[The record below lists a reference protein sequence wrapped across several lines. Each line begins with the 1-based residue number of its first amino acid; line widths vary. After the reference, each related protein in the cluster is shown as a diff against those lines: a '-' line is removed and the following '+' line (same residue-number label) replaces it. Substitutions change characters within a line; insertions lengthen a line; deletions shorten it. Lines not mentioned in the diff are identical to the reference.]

1 MYPLVRIQTKE
12 HPVGKELVSPQIR
25 KKSET
30 EIKGMEKIRLPQIR
44 SNVILFIFYLTYSF
58 CPYSPMPHTHHTHP
72 KKNTHS
78 CHSAPSKPTPYGLL
92 ALISLSL
99 ALPLHF
105 ISSDHLSLP
114 YNPFIEALISGIA
127 VFIVGFP
134 ILKAF
139 ILSVQNI
146 NPNMFTLLGTGTLT
160 AYLYSLFGLFFLP
173 TSQNTPF
180 FDAAAA
186 ITTLILAG
194 QWIEQRSENKLAH
207 SLKNLLS
214 LTPPTARLLQG
225 SVEKM
230 IPWTDIQP
238 RQHLLVLPGENIPT
252 DGKILEGHASVE
264 ESILTGEP
272 LPIEKFPGDSV
283 LGGTLLSGGRLL
295 ILAEKAGN
303 QSLVARLAHLVDEA
317 KENPPPFQRTA
328 DKIAGAFTPLVLLL
342 ALATALGWIF
352 VGESTANA
360 ISRAVAVLIA
370 ACPCALGLA
379 APVATACGLSRAA
392 RLGVLI
398 RNPSSLE
405 KLSKVKLLVV
415 DKTGTLTEGNPALT
429 HITTAVGISETLALT
444 LGASLASSS
453 LHPLSKAIVKAAQ
466 RKNLSLEKVSDIQ
479 DTPGQGI
486 AGITKNQELLLGQLS
501 FLEQKKVNIPQT
513 LRNTNSSLA
522 GPAVWLAEGNRCLAR
537 FDMADPI
544 RSTTPAAI
552 HSLKNLGIDI
562 ELLTGDQPEPARAV
576 ATQLGIT
583 RVQAGVKPEGKAA
596 RVSALLGTVPGL
608 VAMAGDGTNDAPA
621 LASAD
626 LGISLG
632 SGTDAAKEAS
642 SVVVLNGD
650 IAGIARAFLIGRAT
664 VRVIRQNLFLA
675 FAYNALALPAAA
687 GLFISSTGWAL
698 SPTWAATSMG
708 LSSLLLT
715 GNALRLLRYKP
726 SS

>member
-1 MYPLVRIQTKE
+1 MNHSHAQTI
-12 HPVGKELVSPQIR
+12 P
-25 KKSET
+25 
-30 EIKGMEKIRLPQIR
+30 
-44 SNVILFIFYLTYSF
+44 SNS
-58 CPYSPMPHTHHTHP
+58 H
-72 KKNTHS
+72 HS
-78 CHSAPSKPTPYGLL
+78 CHSNPTLPPPYGKL
-92 ALISLSL
+92 ALLSL
-99 ALPLHF
+99 LLSIPLHF
-105 ISSDHLSLP
+105 ISSGHLYIP
-114 YNPFIEALISGIA
+114 YKSIVEVLISSIV
-127 VFIVGFP
+127 VFWIGLPLIKSF
-134 ILKAF
+134 LK
-139 ILSVQNI
+139 SVQML
-146 NPNMFTLLGTGTLT
+146 NPNMFTLLGSGTLT
-160 AYLYSLFGLFFLP
+160 AYFYSLFVLINNGQSHAPL
-173 TSQNTPF
+173 F
-180 FDAAAA
+180 FDASAT
-186 ITTLILAG
+186 ITTLVLAG
-194 QWIEQRSENKLAH
+194 QWIEQRSESKLAQ
-207 SLKNLLS
+207 SLKNLLT
-214 LTPPTARLLQG
+214 LTPPTARLIAQG
-225 SVEKM
+225 SEKI
-230 IPWTDIQP
+230 IPCSEIQSGY
-238 RQHLLVLPGENIPT
+238 HLIVLPGETIPA

-264 ESILTGEP
+264 ESILTGES
-272 LPIEKFPGDSV
+272 LPIEKFVGDSV
-283 LGGTLLSGGRLL
+283 LGGTLVSGGRLL

-303 QSLVARLAHLVDEA
+303 DSLVARLARLVDEA
-317 KENPPPFQRTA
+317 RENPPPFQRVA
-328 DKIAGAFTPLVLLL
+328 DKIAAIFTPLVLLL
-342 ALATALGWIF
+342 AVATAVGWILA
-352 VGESTANA
+352 GETTATA
-360 ISRAVAVLIA
+360 INRAVAVLIA

-415 DKTGTLTEGNPALT
+415 DKTGTLTEGNPAVT
-429 HITTAVGISETLALT
+429 HITTAEGISETLALT

-453 LHPLSKAIVKAAQ
+453 LHPLSKAIVKAALS
-466 RKNLSLEKVSDIQ
+466 KNLSLEKISDIR

-486 AGITKNQELLLGQLS
+486 AGKTKSQELLLGQLS
-501 FLEQKKVNIPQT
+501 FLEQKKVNISQT
-513 LRNTNSSLA
+513 LRTTNSGIA
-522 GPAVWLAEGNRCLAR
+522 GPAVWLADGNRCLAR

-544 RSTTPAAI
+544 RSTTTAAI

-576 ATQLGIT
+576 ASQLGIT
-583 RVQAGVKPEGKAA
+583 RVQAGVKPDGKAA
-596 RVSALLGTVPGL
+596 RISALIGTVPGL

-632 SGTDAAKEAS
+632 SGTDAAKEAAA
-642 SVVVLNGD
+642 VVVLKGD
-650 IAGIARAFLIGRAT
+650 IAGVARAFLMGRAT

>member
-1 MYPLVRIQTKE
+1 
-12 HPVGKELVSPQIR
+12 
-25 KKSET
+25 
-30 EIKGMEKIRLPQIR
+30 
-44 SNVILFIFYLTYSF
+44 
-58 CPYSPMPHTHHTHP
+58 
-72 KKNTHS
+72 
-78 CHSAPSKPTPYGLL
+78 
-92 ALISLSL
+92 
-99 ALPLHF
+99 
-105 ISSDHLSLP
+105 
-114 YNPFIEALISGIA
+114 
-127 VFIVGFP
+127 
-134 ILKAF
+134 
-139 ILSVQNI
+139 
-146 NPNMFTLLGTGTLT
+146 MFTLLGTGTLT

-225 SVEKM
+225 SVEKI
-230 IPWTDIQP
+230 IPWSEIQP
-238 RQHLLVLPGENIPT
+238 GQHLLVLPGETIPA

-283 LGGTLLSGGRLL
+283 LGGTLVSGGRLL

-303 QSLVARLAHLVDEA
+303 DSLVARLAHLVDEA

-328 DKIAGAFTPLVLLL
+328 DKIAGIFTPLVLLL
-342 ALATALGWIF
+342 ALATALGWILA
-352 VGESTANA
+352 GETIGTAIN
-360 ISRAVAVLIA
+360 RAVAVLIA

-429 HITTAVGISETLALT
+429 HITTAEGISETLALT

-486 AGITKNQELLLGQLS
+486 AGVTKNRELLLGQLS
-501 FLEQKKVNIPQT
+501 FLEQRKVNIPQT
-513 LRNTNSSLA
+513 LRITNSGIA
-522 GPAVWLAEGNRCLAR
+522 GPAVWVAEGNRCLAR

-621 LASAD
+621 LATAD

-632 SGTDAAKEAS
+632 SGTDAAKEAAA
-642 SVVVLNGD
+642 VVVLKGD

-664 VRVIRQNLFLA
+664 IQVIRQNLFLA

-687 GLFISSTGWAL
+687 GLFLSSTGWAL
-698 SPTWAATSMG
+698 TPTWAATSMG

>member
-1 MYPLVRIQTKE
+1 
-12 HPVGKELVSPQIR
+12 
-25 KKSET
+25 
-30 EIKGMEKIRLPQIR
+30 
-44 SNVILFIFYLTYSF
+44 
-58 CPYSPMPHTHHTHP
+58 MPHPHHTHP

-114 YNPFIEALISGIA
+114 YKPFIEALISGIA

-139 ILSVQNI
+139 ILSVQTI

-238 RQHLLVLPGENIPT
+238 GQHLLVLPGENIPT

-415 DKTGTLTEGNPALT
+415 DKTGTLTEGNPAIT
-429 HITTAVGISETLALT
+429 HITTAEGISETLALT

-453 LHPLSKAIVKAAQ
+453 LHPLSKAIVKAALS
-466 RKNLSLEKVSDIQ
+466 KNLSLEKISDIH

-486 AGITKNQELLLGQLS
+486 AGKTKNRELLLGQLS
-501 FLEQKKVNIPQT
+501 FLEQKNIHITPDLRTSAPTNVQT
-513 LRNTNSSLA
+513 TA
-522 GPAVWLAEGNRCLAR
+522 GPAVWLAQENQCLAR

-552 HSLKNLGIDI
+552 RSLKNLGIDI

-583 RVQAGVKPEGKAA
+583 RLQAAVKPEGKAA
-596 RVSALLGTVPGL
+596 RVSALLGTIPGL

-632 SGTDAAKEAS
+632 NGTDAAKEAA
-642 SVVVLNGD
+642 SVVVLKGD

-664 VRVIRQNLFLA
+664 IRVIRQNLFLA

>member
-1 MYPLVRIQTKE
+1 
-12 HPVGKELVSPQIR
+12 
-25 KKSET
+25 
-30 EIKGMEKIRLPQIR
+30 
-44 SNVILFIFYLTYSF
+44 
-58 CPYSPMPHTHHTHP
+58 
-72 KKNTHS
+72 
-78 CHSAPSKPTPYGLL
+78 
-92 ALISLSL
+92 
-99 ALPLHF
+99 
-105 ISSDHLSLP
+105 
-114 YNPFIEALISGIA
+114 
-127 VFIVGFP
+127 
-134 ILKAF
+134 
-139 ILSVQNI
+139 
-146 NPNMFTLLGTGTLT
+146 MFTLLGTGTLT

-225 SVEKM
+225 SVEKI
-230 IPWTDIQP
+230 IPWSEIQP
-238 RQHLLVLPGENIPT
+238 GQHLLVLPGETIPA

-283 LGGTLLSGGRLL
+283 LGGTLVSGGRLL

-303 QSLVARLAHLVDEA
+303 DSLVARLAHLVDEA

-328 DKIAGAFTPLVLLL
+328 DKIAGIFTPLVLLL
-342 ALATALGWIF
+342 ALATALGWILA
-352 VGESTANA
+352 GETIGTAIN
-360 ISRAVAVLIA
+360 RAVAVLIA

-405 KLSKVKLLVV
+405 NLSKVKLLVV

-429 HITTAVGISETLALT
+429 HITTAEGISETLALT

-486 AGITKNQELLLGQLS
+486 AGVTKNRELLLGQLS
-501 FLEQKKVNIPQT
+501 FLEQRKVNIPQT
-513 LRNTNSSLA
+513 LRITNSGIA
-522 GPAVWLAEGNRCLAR
+522 GPAVWVAEGNRCLAR

-621 LASAD
+621 LATAD

-632 SGTDAAKEAS
+632 SGTDAAKEAAA
-642 SVVVLNGD
+642 VVVLKGD

-664 VRVIRQNLFLA
+664 IQVIRQNLFLA

-687 GLFISSTGWAL
+687 GLFLSSTGWAL
-698 SPTWAATSMG
+698 TPTWAATSMG

-715 GNALRLLRYKP
+715 GNALRLLRYNP
-726 SS
+726 

>member
-1 MYPLVRIQTKE
+1 
-12 HPVGKELVSPQIR
+12 
-25 KKSET
+25 
-30 EIKGMEKIRLPQIR
+30 
-44 SNVILFIFYLTYSF
+44 
-58 CPYSPMPHTHHTHP
+58 MPHTHHTHP

-114 YNPFIEALISGIA
+114 YKPFIEALISGIA

-139 ILSVQNI
+139 ILSVQTI

-225 SVEKM
+225 SVEKF

-238 RQHLLVLPGENIPT
+238 GQHLLVLPGENIPT

-415 DKTGTLTEGNPALT
+415 DKTGTLTEGNPAIT
-429 HITTAVGISETLALT
+429 HITTAEGISETLALT

-453 LHPLSKAIVKAAQ
+453 LHPLSKAIVKAALS
-466 RKNLSLEKVSDIQ
+466 KNLSLEKISDIH

-486 AGITKNQELLLGQLS
+486 AGKTKNRELLLGQLS
-501 FLEQKKVNIPQT
+501 FLEQKKINIPQT
-513 LRNTNSSLA
+513 LRSANSGTA
-522 GPAVWLAEGNRCLAR
+522 GPAVWLAQENQCLAR

-552 HSLKNLGIDI
+552 RSLKNLGIDI

-583 RVQAGVKPEGKAA
+583 RLQAAVKPEGKAA

-632 SGTDAAKEAS
+632 SGTDAAKEAAA
-642 SVVVLNGD
+642 VVVLKGD

-664 VRVIRQNLFLA
+664 IRVIRQNLFLA
-675 FAYNALALPAAA
+675 SAYNALALPAAA
-687 GLFISSTGWAL
+687 GLFISATGWAL

-715 GNALRLLRYKP
+715 GNALRLLRYTP
-726 SS
+726 RL

>member
-1 MYPLVRIQTKE
+1 
-12 HPVGKELVSPQIR
+12 
-25 KKSET
+25 
-30 EIKGMEKIRLPQIR
+30 
-44 SNVILFIFYLTYSF
+44 
-58 CPYSPMPHTHHTHP
+58 MPHTHHTHP

-114 YNPFIEALISGIA
+114 YKPFIEALISGIA

-139 ILSVQNI
+139 ILSVQTI

-160 AYLYSLFGLFFLP
+160 AYIYSLFGLFFLP

-214 LTPPTARLLQG
+214 LTPPTTRLLQG

-238 RQHLLVLPGENIPT
+238 GQHLLVLPGENIPT

-342 ALATALGWIF
+342 ALATAHGWIF

-415 DKTGTLTEGNPALT
+415 DKTGTLTEGNPAIT
-429 HITTAVGISETLALT
+429 HITTAEGISETLALT

-453 LHPLSKAIVKAAQ
+453 LHPLSKAIVKASLS
-466 RKNLSLEKVSDIQ
+466 KNLSLEKISDIH

-486 AGITKNQELLLGQLS
+486 AGKTKSRELLLGQLS
-501 FLEQKKVNIPQT
+501 FLEQKKINIPQT
-513 LRNTNSSLA
+513 LRSANSGIA
-522 GPAVWLAEGNRCLAR
+522 GPAVWLADGNRGLAR

-552 HSLKNLGIDI
+552 RSLKNLGIDI

-583 RVQAGVKPEGKAA
+583 RLQAAVKPEGKAA

-632 SGTDAAKEAS
+632 NGTDAAKEAA
-642 SVVVLNGD
+642 SVVVLKGD

-664 VRVIRQNLFLA
+664 IRVIRQNLFLA

-715 GNALRLLRYKP
+715 GNALRLLHFNP
-726 SS
+726 Q